1 MSRKT
6 CFSFSL
12 ALISIVARS
21 WKIDSRSYSHGE
33 KTALADQIIL
43 RSDKEALEKLSF
55 KYQRSN
61 EGVTRSQDGS
71 TAKSQT
77 SLQALSAY
85 VINN

>member
-1 MSRKT
+1 MARKQ
-6 CFSFSL
+6 
-12 ALISIVARS
+12 R
-21 WKIDSRSYSHGE
+21 W
-33 KTALADQIIL
+33 QIIL

-61 EGVTRSQDGS
+61 EEVTRSQDGS